1 MLYFFI
7 LSNNQIIKTIQEMN
21 PTFGKDTPILMY
33 DGTIKKVQDI
43 VVGDQLMG
51 ENSTSKTVLTLLRGK
66 TLLYNIIPEKGLTYT
81 VSKNH
86 VLSLKKKSTYSII
99 DIPLLEYIDIVKLEK
114 EKENENPSQNYNPL
128 LGYRVAI
135 DYPYKEMDLDPYFLG
150 YYLGNDK
157 IHQTSQE
164 KINLEKLSIY
174 KLKHIP
180 QIYKSSNLS
189 SRLSLLAG
197 IIDSIGTLVTNKY
210 EIIHNNKVLIEDII
224 YICHSVGLAVYKT
237 LYKTLYK
244 IYIYGQGIEDIP
256 VKSVSNKMFPLA
268 HSDVLR
274 TSIIIRKKY
283 IDKYYGF
290 TTNGNHRI
298 LLDDFTVA

>member
-1 MLYFFI
+1 
-7 LSNNQIIKTIQEMN
+7 MN

-51 ENSTSKTVLTLLRGK
+51 ENSAPKTVLTLLRGK

-114 EKENENPSQNYNPL
+114 EIEKENKNPNPNPL

-135 DYPYKEMDLDPYFLG
+135 DYPYKEMELDPYFLG

-157 IHQTSQE
+157 IYQTREE
-164 KINLEKLSIY
+164 KISLEKLSIY
-174 KLKHIP
+174 KFKHIP

-210 EIIHNNKVLIEDII
+210 EIIHNNKVMIEDII
-224 YICHSVGLAVYKT
+224 YICHSVGLGVYKT
-237 LYKTLYK
+237 IYK

-283 IDKYYGF
+283 IDKYYGI

-298 LLDDFTVA
+298 LLDDITVA